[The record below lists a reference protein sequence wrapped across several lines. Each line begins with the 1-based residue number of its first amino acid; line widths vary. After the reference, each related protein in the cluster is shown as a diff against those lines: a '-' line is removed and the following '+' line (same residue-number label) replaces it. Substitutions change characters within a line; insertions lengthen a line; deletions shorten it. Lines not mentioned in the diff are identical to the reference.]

1 MKSRR
6 VSPTTESRVPAILDC
21 NVWIQLLL
29 GKNILLQ
36 QKIMIQQYPI
46 IITSYGIVEILRVL
60 KRFASQW
67 NKNYIN
73 LEQKFWEIC
82 NLESIQKEFQAPI
95 SESLLKEVKR
105 TPEYRLIADILNLEV
120 KDVPYIVNTYQFK
133 AILVTSD
140 ERSLISKRQDLY
152 KRLGIIIKSLP
163 EFLEISKEK

>member
-1 MKSRR
+1 
-6 VSPTTESRVPAILDC
+6 
-21 NVWIQLLL
+21 
-29 GKNILLQ
+29 
-36 QKIMIQQYPI
+36 MIQQYPI